1 MVIIIIDD
9 EHKAREALKG
19 FINYLLPKNNFE
31 IILCSSVK
39 EGILSGCMSI
49 I

>member
-31 IILCSSVK
+31 IIL
-39 EGILSGCMSI
+39 
-49 I
+49 